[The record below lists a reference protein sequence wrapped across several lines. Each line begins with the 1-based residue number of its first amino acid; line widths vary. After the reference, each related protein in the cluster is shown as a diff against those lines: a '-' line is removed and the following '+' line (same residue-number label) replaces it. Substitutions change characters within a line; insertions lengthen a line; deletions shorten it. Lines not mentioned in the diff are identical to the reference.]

1 MVDKEILMSMVDA
14 AFEWVRSRVGGT
26 YSMPLPMED
35 PSRSFDTGNG
45 KKPNKLLIVPAPDK
59 EKPKRSITRE
69 EAKSFLVECEYCGIS
84 QFLEEGYCSRCGS
97 PLPEPVV
104 PEVIIE
110 AAPSIAYPPA
120 NSYSTGFMYEI
131 VTTGEMTGVLEEEG
145 V

>member
-1 MVDKEILMSMVDA
+1 MSMIDA
-14 AFEWVRSRVGGT
+14 AFEWIETHITHPYRPDLEEAHPFGYGGG
-26 YSMPLPMED
+26 D
-35 PSRSFDTGNG
+35 Q
-45 KKPNKLLIVPAPDK
+45 PAPDK